1 MSPSRARGNVAD
13 FRSGAEGIGWTSM
26 PRHPHPWFEQ
36 LFGFVEGD
44 WASTQR
50 AFAVE
55 GARLRSI
62 VNGRTFGIG
71 AFTTPSLAWLRAQ
84 TEGAARGRLRLR
96 HEAIGD
102 VLELHARPENA
113 DAVFQVAS
121 QFNCL
126 EFAGPEVVPEDG
138 VTGYAFDPTQGPA
151 CSLAAAAATVVRN
164 YFVDVGGVPGQTRER
179 QLDNLDELAA
189 MLGDRG
195 AYWDVVNGYTHSD
208 QARLGRLR
216 AALGGHDR
224 EALLGAVKVGLHR
237 DVEVTFA
244 TRYVAPSEPSHVT
257 QVFCSALSCGYSS
270 VGLDDWEPLATLVL
284 DAAYEATLRAAVL
297 AGRRKVWLTL
307 LGGGAFGNRREWI
320 TGAIGRAL
328 ARMESVDLEVCVAH
342 YRARNAVVEAE
353 IDEAR
358 ARG

>member
-1 MSPSRARGNVAD
+1 MRRD
-13 FRSGAEGIGWTSM
+13 
-26 PRHPHPWFEQ
+26 PHPWFER
-36 LFGFVEGD
+36 LFGFEEGD

-50 AFAVE
+50 AFHLE
-55 GARLRSI
+55 GSRLRSR
-62 VNGRTFGIG
+62 VNGRTFAIG
-71 AFTTPSLAWLRAQ
+71 TFSTPSLAWLRAQ
-84 TEGAARGRLRLR
+84 TDGAAAGRLELR
-96 HEAIGD
+96 HEVIGD
-102 VLELHARPENA
+102 VLELHARPENR

-164 YFVDVGGVPGQTRER
+164 YFADVGGVPGQTRER
-179 QLDNLDELAA
+179 QLDNLDALAQQ
-189 MLGDRG
+189 LGERG
-195 AYWDVVNGYTHSD
+195 AYWDVVNGYTRSD
-208 QARLGRLR
+208 EARLERLR
-216 AALGGHDR
+216 AVLDGRDR

-244 TRYVAPSEPSHVT
+244 TRYTEPAEPTHVT
-257 QVFCSALSCGYSS
+257 QVFCSALSCGYTR
-270 VGLDDWEPLATLVL
+270 VGLDHWEPLATLVL

-297 AGRRKVWLTL
+297 AGQRRVWLTL

-320 TGAIGRAL
+320 TSAIGRAL
-328 ARMESVDLEVCVAH
+328 ARMERVDLEVCMAH
-342 YRARNAVVEAE
+342 HRGRSAIVEAE
-353 IDEAR
+353 IDRAR

>member
-1 MSPSRARGNVAD
+1 MTVAIEQNGRYPRGPRATLGVR
-13 FRSGAEGIGWTSM
+13 M
-26 PRHPHPWFEQ
+26 PRDPHPWFER

-55 GARLRSI
+55 GSRLRSL
-62 VNGRTFGIG
+62 VNGRAFAVGE
-71 AFTTPSLAWLRAQ
+71 FTTPSLAWLRAQ
-84 TEGAARGRLRLR
+84 TQGGAPGRLELT
-96 HEAIGD
+96 HEVIGD
-102 VLELHARPENA
+102 VLELHARPENRG
-113 DAVFQVAS
+113 AVFQVAS

-151 CSLAAAAATVVRN
+151 CSLAAAPATVVRN
-164 YFVDVGGVPGQTRER
+164 YFADVGGARGQTRER
-179 QLDNLDELAA
+179 QLDNLDALAA

-195 AYWDVVNGYTHSD
+195 EYWDVVNGYTHSD
-208 QARLGRLR
+208 ERRLERLERALGR
-216 AALGGHDR
+216 HDR

-244 TRYVAPSEPSHVT
+244 TRYTEPATPTHVT
-257 QVFCSALSCGYSS
+257 QVFCSALSCGYTR
-270 VGLDDWEPLATLVL
+270 VGLDDWEPLAMLVL

-297 AGRRKVWLTL
+297 GGRRKVWLTL

-328 ARMESVDLEVCVAH
+328 ARMERVDLEVCVAH
-342 YRARNAVVEAE
+342 YRSRSAVVEAE
-353 IDEAR
+353 IER
-358 ARG
+358 ARTRG